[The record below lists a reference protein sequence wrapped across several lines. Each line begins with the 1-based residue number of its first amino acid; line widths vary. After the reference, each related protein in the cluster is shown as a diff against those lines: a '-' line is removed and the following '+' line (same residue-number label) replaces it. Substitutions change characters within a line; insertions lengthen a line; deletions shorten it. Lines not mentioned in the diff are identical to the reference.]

1 MIAAIEAAAV
11 ALAVFAAIAVPS
23 VLLWWLSFG
32 LGAEPSVVAGVAA
45 QLWQLAHFVPMR
57 ISISAQ
63 AALGLGLAPEALS
76 FALSLA
82 PLGLTLVTVL
92 LGFRSGRRF
101 AASGGAG
108 AWSLFGGAVGFG
120 VAAGF
125 AAMLAGPSDDL
136 QPWARIAVPVAVYTV
151 PLALGFALRAAAEG
165 QEWWFSLV
173 RSLQRSVEG
182 AAPVAAAALPERAAE
197 TLRLAAA
204 ALAGLLALG
213 AFGVSIAI
221 LVGYVDIAGLGQSLQ
236 LDVFGALM
244 LFLLQLVLLP
254 VAWIWAISWFVG
266 SGFSVGLATS
276 VTPFETLLG
285 PLPALP
291 LFGAIPDGWGW
302 AGGLAPA
309 IVVALGA
316 TVGGIFAGRPAMR
329 RAPTAVAV
337 LVPVCAALLVGLLAM
352 VLGALASGAIGP
364 GRLSAAGP
372 VAWKFGALA
381 AAELAF
387 GMCLGVF
394 ARRVD
399 TARLRDL
406 VPAGLLAE
414 AGAGAAASGRD
425 TEPVGRDADL
435 IETVPVEP
443 LAGPASTGAASAGS
457 APVGA
462 EPAAAPVD
470 PLLADQPT
478 IEVEPLADEPA
489 LGAEHE
495 LADSAPVEFIPKAS
509 GSRSA
514 PAPADPQPT
523 RSELAAPEPTETG
536 PVQPEPE
543 EAVDPLLEAFS
554 WEAKPEGD
562 GAPARR
568 DSGWRGRLR
577 SRPRRD

>member
-1 MIAAIEAAAV
+1 MRALLTAVIAAIEAAAV

-32 LGAEPSVVAGVAA
+32 LGAEPSAVAGVAA

-125 AAMLAGPSDDL
+125 AAVLAGPSDEL
-136 QPWARIAVPVAVYTV
+136 QPWARIAVPVAVYTI
-151 PLALGFALRAAAEG
+151 PLALGFVLRAAAEG

-204 ALAGLLALG
+204 AVAGLLALG

-221 LVGYVDIAGLGQSLQ
+221 LVGYVDIASLGQSLQ
-236 LDVFGALM
+236 LDAFGALM

-329 RAPTAVAV
+329 RASTAVAV
-337 LVPVCAALLVGLLAM
+337 LVPVCGALLVGLLAM
-352 VLGALASGAIGP
+352 LLGALASGAIGP

-414 AGAGAAASGRD
+414 GGDGAAES
-425 TEPVGRDADL
+425 ERDADL

-443 LAGPASTGAASAGS
+443 LTGSAPAGAASAGLAR
-457 APVGA
+457 APA
-462 EPAAAPVD
+462 PAD
-470 PLLADQPT
+470 PQLADQPT
-478 IEVEPLADEPA
+478 IEVEPLGDAPA
-489 LGAEHE
+489 SQTEHE
-495 LADSAPVEFIPKAS
+495 LADSAPVEFIPNAS
-509 GSRSA
+509 GSRSSTA
-514 PAPADPQPT
+514 AADPQPT
-523 RSELAAPEPTETG
+523 RSEPAAPEQAGTG
-536 PVQPEPE
+536 PVEPEPE

-554 WEAKPEGD
+554 WEAKPEGG
-562 GAPARR
+562 GAPLQR

>member
-1 MIAAIEAAAV
+1 MRALLTAVIAAIEAAAV

-32 LGAEPSVVAGVAA
+32 LGAEPSAVAGVAA

-125 AAMLAGPSDDL
+125 AAVLAGPSDDL
-136 QPWARIAVPVAVYTV
+136 QPWARIAVPVAVYTI
-151 PLALGFALRAAAEG
+151 PLALGFVLRAAAEG

-182 AAPVAAAALPERAAE
+182 AVPVAAAALPERAAE

-204 ALAGLLALG
+204 AVAGLLALG

-236 LDVFGALM
+236 LDAFGALM

-329 RAPTAVAV
+329 RASTAVAV
-337 LVPVCAALLVGLLAM
+337 LVPVCAALLVGLGAM
-352 VLGALASGAIGP
+352 LLGALASGAIGP

-399 TARLRDL
+399 TTRLRDL

-414 AGAGAAASGRD
+414 GGAGAAAS
-425 TEPVGRDADL
+425 ERDADL

-443 LAGPASTGAASAGS
+443 LAGSASTGPASAGS
-457 APVGA
+457 APVGSQPAPAPA
-462 EPAAAPVD
+462 EPP
-470 PLLADQPT
+470 LADQPT
-478 IEVEPLADEPA
+478 IEVEPLVDAPA
-489 LGAEHE
+489 SRTEHE

-509 GSRSA
+509 GSRSS
-514 PAPADPQPT
+514 PASADPQPT
-523 RSELAAPEPTETG
+523 RSEPAAPEPAETG
-536 PVQPEPE
+536 PVEPEPE

-554 WEAKPEGD
+554 WEAKQEGD

-568 DSGWRGRLR
+568 DSGWRDRLR